1 MDRDTPPEFRELLER
16 AARLPKNIE
25 PGRDLWP
32 GIETRIAGKRPGKG
46 ERGREWVPWVLIPLA
61 AAAILAV
68 VLLGRRGTVP
78 RGAWEVMRVA
88 GLPLVG
94 SSPLEATGVIR
105 VGEWLETDDSSRAVI
120 LVGDIGHVEV
130 KPDTRI
136 RLVRALRSDHRLA
149 LERGEIYAKVDAP
162 PRLFFVDT
170 PAGTAVDLGC
180 AYTLAVDSSG
190 NGTIHVT
197 GGYVEFAWGGRRSI
211 VPLGFRADTRRA
223 FGPGTP
229 YAEDAPQALRQ
240 ALAALDFSSG
250 GPAAVRGA
258 LAAARSEDAVSL
270 WHLLARVDPP
280 LRRAVYDRLA
290 SLVPPPAGVTPEG
303 ALRLDRTTLETYWNT
318 IRRIAWR
325 KTILQGIRDI
335 DPRTGTAR

>member
-1 MDRDTPPEFRELLER
+1 M
-16 AARLPKNIE
+16 
-25 PGRDLWP
+25 
-32 GIETRIAGKRPGKG
+32 
-46 ERGREWVPWVLIPLA
+46 
-61 AAAILAV
+61 
-68 VLLGRRGTVP
+68 
-78 RGAWEVMRVA
+78 
-88 GLPLVG
+88 
-94 SSPLEATGVIR
+94 IR

-197 GGYVEFAWGGRRSI
+197 GGYVEFDWGGRRSI
-211 VPLGFRADTRRA
+211 VPLGFRADTRRG

-229 YAEDAPQALRQ
+229 YAEDASQALRQ
-240 ALAALDFSSG
+240 AVAAFDFANG
-250 GPAAVRGA
+250 GPAAVRRA
-258 LAAARSEDAVSL
+258 LAAARSEDAVAV
-270 WHLLARVDPP
+270 WHLLERVDPS

-290 SLVPPPAGVTPEG
+290 SLVPPPAGVTSEG
-303 ALRLDRTTLETYWNT
+303 ALRLDRTTLDTYWNT

-325 KTILQGIRDI
+325 KAILQGIRDI
-335 DPRTGTAR
+335 DPRTGVSR

>member
-1 MDRDTPPEFRELLER
+1 LH
-16 AARLPKNIE
+16 
-25 PGRDLWP
+25 
-32 GIETRIAGKRPGKG
+32 
-46 ERGREWVPWVLIPLA
+46 
-61 AAAILAV
+61 
-68 VLLGRRGTVP
+68 LGQ
-78 RGAWEVMRVA
+78 
-88 GLPLVG
+88 
-94 SSPLEATGVIR
+94 
-105 VGEWLETDDSSRAVI
+105 WLETDDSSRAVI

-136 RLVRALRSDHRLA
+136 RLVRALRNDHRLA

-170 PAGTAVDLGC
+170 PAGTVVDLGC

-211 VPLGFRADTRRA
+211 VPLGFRAETRRT

-240 ALAALDFSSG
+240 ALAALDFSSAG
-250 GPAAVRGA
+250 SGPGAVRRA

-270 WHLLARVDPP
+270 WHLLARVDPS

-303 ALRLDRTTLETYWNT
+303 ALRLDRATLQRYWNT

>member
-16 AARLPKNIE
+16 AARLPKSIE
-25 PGRDLWP
+25 PPRDLWP